1 MYTTIATVREFSG
14 FDDTTKISAT
24 TIRGKISM
32 ADAKIDGAIGYR
44 YNLPLAYHRQNTI
57 TFSDTGSGSGTL
69 TATINGSTYAI
80 AISNTLTA
88 SAAADLMRVAMVD
101 SSDFITLGYI
111 SEEASGDAVL
121 TIISQTDSAVL
132 VTASAEVNITDAG
145 GTVQGITATAGTV
158 QNRYTPMVSQLS
170 AEIATALLL
179 MDNYGIE
186 AQDTPK
192 DGVARMERLD
202 EILSQLQGSSDR
214 MTLKLYDEVDHTE
227 LTQSSSGLPSYKP
240 TQATSDADYTG
251 EDPTQSNVTIKD
263 KF

>member
-1 MYTTIATVREFSG
+1 MYTTITTVREFSG
-14 FDDTTKISAT
+14 FDDSTKISAT
-24 TIRGKISM
+24 TIRGKIAM

-57 TFSDTGSGSGTL
+57 TFSGTGTGSGAL

-80 AISNTLTA
+80 SISNTLTA
-88 SAAADLMRVAMVD
+88 SAAADLMRVAMVN
-101 SSDFITLGYI
+101 STDFTTLGYI
-111 SEEASGDAVL
+111 SEETSGDAVL
-121 TIISQTDSAVL
+121 TIISRTDSSVL

-158 QNRYTPMVSQLS
+158 QDRYTPLISQIS
-170 AEIATALLL
+170 AEIASALLL

-192 DGVARMERLD
+192 DGVAKMDRLD
-202 EILSQLQGSSDR
+202 EILSQLQGTSDKI
-214 MTLKLYDEVDHTE
+214 TLKLYDEVDHTE

-240 TQATSDADYTG
+240 TVATSDDDYTG
-251 EDPTQSNVTIKD
+251 DDPTQPNVTIKE